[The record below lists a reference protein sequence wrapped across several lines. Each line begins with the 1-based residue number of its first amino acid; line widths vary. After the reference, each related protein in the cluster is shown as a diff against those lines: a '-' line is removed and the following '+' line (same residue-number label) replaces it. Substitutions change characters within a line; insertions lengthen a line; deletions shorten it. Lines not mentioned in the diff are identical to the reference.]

1 MTPVLTVRALSH
13 SFGQH
18 VVLRDVSFE
27 VCAGEAVAVVG
38 PNGAGKTT
46 LLRAV
51 CGTVPPQAGAVELD
65 GSELVESSPD
75 VRRKLAVVMDDI
87 DFFPDLTVV
96 EHLDLLA
103 RAHGVDRAEELVDEV
118 VSEVGLRAVAAA
130 LPSALSSGQRR
141 RLSLASALV
150 RPRTLIVLDEPEQ
163 RLDVEG
169 VRWLGERLLR
179 EKEAGTSVLM
189 VSHDP
194 DLVAG
199 VADRTLALEPTAEA
213 TP

>member
-1 MTPVLTVRALSH
+1 MTPVLSVSALSH

-103 RAHGVDRAEELVDEV
+103 RAHGVDRAEELVDRV
-118 VSEVGLRAVAAA
+118 VSEVGLRAVASA
-130 LPSALSSGQRR
+130 LPSMLSSGQRR

-150 RPRTLIVLDEPEQ
+150 RPRTLLVPDEPEQ
-163 RLDVEG
+163 RLDVTVCG
-169 VRWLGERLLR
+169 GWANGSCARRRRARRSSW
-179 EKEAGTSVLM
+179 
-189 VSHDP
+189 
-194 DLVAG
+194 
-199 VADRTLALEPTAEA
+199 
-213 TP
+213 